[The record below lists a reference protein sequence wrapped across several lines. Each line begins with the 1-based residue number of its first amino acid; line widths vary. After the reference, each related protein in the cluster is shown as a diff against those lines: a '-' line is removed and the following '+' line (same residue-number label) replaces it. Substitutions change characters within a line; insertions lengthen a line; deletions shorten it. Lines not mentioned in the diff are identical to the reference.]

1 MRQPVRGSGIAH
13 LALAVVAFICVAVGT
28 ILISVSLRSDPA
40 WHTARTVLLAVSLA
54 GAAAFLLLGAG
65 FGHKHGP
72 GGLYERIFLGL
83 ELLWI
88 ALAAG
93 YIAARPSPANRPR

>member
-1 MRQPVRGSGIAH
+1 MPSTSRTTARV
-13 LALAVVAFICVAVGT
+13 
-28 ILISVSLRSDPA
+28 LISVSLRSGPA
-40 WHTARTVLLAVSLA
+40 WRPAGTVLLAVSLA

-65 FGHKHGP
+65 FGHKHAP

-88 ALAAG
+88 ALTAG
-93 YIAARPSPANRPR
+93 YIAASRPRLNRPV

>member
-1 MRQPVRGSGIAH
+1 MPWTARLPVPA
-13 LALAVVAFICVAVGT
+13 APDFT
-28 ILISVSLRSDPA
+28 SDPA
-40 WHTARTVLLAVSLA
+40 WHSAGAVLLTVSLA
-54 GAAAFLLLGAG
+54 GTAAFLLLGSAA
-65 FGHKHGP
+65 GHKHAP

-93 YIAARPSPANRPR
+93 YIIAERPSPN